1 MVTSDRAE
9 QYVSLR
15 RKFSLAVWA
24 AVGAIFLSVLLLLLD
39 LYIAVFVSVFSYAVV
54 MQVFGTL
61 LPMGIKF
68 SAIPAVSLIM
78 SIGLAVEFTAHICT
92 HFAAA
97 KGSRNDR
104 VGEAMHHMFKP
115 VMDGGLSSFI
125 SLSTLSLS
133 PFTFVILYYFGIYML
148 VVGIGMLNGLVC
160 LPCVLA
166 LCGPVSDSKP
176 AGQVAPAPDN
186 NDNNKN

>member
-1 MVTSDRAE
+1 M
-9 QYVSLR
+9 
-15 RKFSLAVWA
+15 
-24 AVGAIFLSVLLLLLD
+24 ILLD
-39 LYIAVFVSVFSYAVV
+39 LYTAVMVSVFSYAVV
-54 MQVFGTL
+54 MQVFGML

-104 VGEAMHHMFKP
+104 IGEAMHHMFKP

-148 VVGIGMLNGLVC
+148 VVWIGMLNGLVF
-160 LPCVLA
+160 LPCVLG

-176 AGQVAPAPDN
+176 AGQVQVAPAPDN
-186 NDNNKN
+186 NDNIKH